1 MDINTDISFLVF
13 SQVKQFQVVIEISE
27 NRIVLGSEF
36 PHCDQIQLIMI
47 ILFLVVWV
55 IDSLSFFVFRYST
68 VLVGFTSLPVL
79 LLPAILL
86 LGFGLYLIAK
96 SHKAVFGEI
105 TDQPRLI
112 DSSVYSWVRH
122 PMYLGILLFCLG
134 FFFISP
140 SLLSFGVW
148 LAFFILYDKMATYEE
163 KDLIRILGEEYI
175 AYQERVPKWFPLIG
189 PRSSSKNK
197 LGEN

>member
-1 MDINTDISFLVF
+1 M
-13 SQVKQFQVVIEISE
+13 IEISE
-27 NRIVLGSEF
+27 NRTVLGSEF

-47 ILFLVVWV
+47 ILFFVVLT
-55 IDSLSFFVFRYST
+55 IDSLSFFIFRCST
-68 VLVGFTSLPVL
+68 VLVGLFSLHVL
-79 LLPAILL
+79 LLPAVLS
-86 LGFGLYLIAK
+86 LGFGLYLIAN
-96 SHKAVFGEI
+96 SHKAVFGKI

-112 DSSVYSWVRH
+112 DSGVYSRVRH
-122 PMYLGILLFCLG
+122 PMYLGILLSCLG
-134 FFFISP
+134 FFFVSP

-175 AYQERVPKWFPLIG
+175 VYQKRVSKWFPRIR
-189 PRSSSKNK
+189 PRSCLENK

>member
-1 MDINTDISFLVF
+1 M
-13 SQVKQFQVVIEISE
+13 IEISE
-27 NRIVLGSEF
+27 NKTVLGSEF

-47 ILFLVVWV
+47 ILFFVVLT
-55 IDSLSFFVFRYST
+55 IDSLSFFIFRYST
-68 VLVGFTSLPVL
+68 VLVGLFSLPVL
-79 LLPAILL
+79 LLPAVLS

-96 SHKAVFGEI
+96 SHKAVFGKI

-112 DSSVYSWVRH
+112 DSGVYSRVRH
-122 PMYLGILLFCLG
+122 PMYLGILLSCLG
-134 FFFISP
+134 FFFVSP

-163 KDLIRILGEEYI
+163 KDIIRILGEEYI
-175 AYQERVPKWFPLIG
+175 VYQKRVPKWVPRIR
-189 PRSSSKNK
+189 PRSSLENK

>member
-1 MDINTDISFLVF
+1 M
-13 SQVKQFQVVIEISE
+13 VKISE
-27 NRIVLGSEF
+27 NKAGLGSEH

-47 ILFLVVWV
+47 ILFFVVWA
-55 IDSLSFFVFRYST
+55 IDSLSFYIFRHST
-68 VLVGFTSLPVL
+68 VLAGLVSLPVL
-79 LLPAILL
+79 LLPAILS

-105 TDQPRLI
+105 TDHPTLI
-112 DSSVYSWVRH
+112 DSGVYSWIRH
-122 PMYLGILLFCLG
+122 PMYLGILLCCLG

-163 KDLIRILGEEYI
+163 KDMIRILGEEYI
-175 AYQERVPKWFPLIG
+175 AYQKRVPKWFPHIRYGIYLE
-189 PRSSSKNK
+189 NK
-197 LGEN
+197 LG

>member
-1 MDINTDISFLVF
+1 M
-13 SQVKQFQVVIEISE
+13 IEISE
-27 NRIVLGSEF
+27 NRTVLGSEF

-47 ILFLVVWV
+47 ILFFVVWGG
-55 IDSLSFFVFRYST
+55 DSLSFFIFRYST
-68 VLVGFTSLPVL
+68 VLVGLFSLPVL
-79 LLPAILL
+79 LLPAILS
-86 LGFGLYLIAK
+86 LGFGLYLIAR

-112 DSSVYSWVRH
+112 DSGVYSWVRH

-140 SLLSFGVW
+140 SLVSFGVW
-148 LAFFILYDKMATYEE
+148 LAFFILYNKMATYEE
-163 KDLIRILGEEYI
+163 KDLIRILGKEYI
-175 AYQERVPKWFPLIG
+175 AYQKRVSKWFPRIR
-189 PRSSSKNK
+189 PRSCLENK

>member
-1 MDINTDISFLVF
+1 
-13 SQVKQFQVVIEISE
+13 VIEISE
-27 NRIVLGSEF
+27 NKTVLGSEF
-36 PHCDQIQLIMI
+36 PYCDKIQLTMI
-47 ILFLVVWV
+47 ILFFV
-55 IDSLSFFVFRYST
+55 IWGLDSFICNYST
-68 VLVGFTSLPVL
+68 VLVGLIPLPL
-79 LLPAILL
+79 RLFLAILSL
-86 LGFGLYLIAK
+86 SMGVYLGAK

-112 DSSVYSWVRH
+112 DSGVYSWVRH

-148 LAFFILYDKMATYEE
+148 LTFFILYDKMTTYEE

-175 AYQERVPKWFPLIG
+175 AYQKRVPKWFPHVRH
-189 PRSSSKNK
+189 RSYLENK

>member
-1 MDINTDISFLVF
+1 MVVVKIS
-13 SQVKQFQVVIEISE
+13 K
-27 NRIVLGSEF
+27 NKTGLGSEY
-36 PHCDQIQLIMI
+36 PHCDQIQLIVI
-47 ILFLVVWV
+47 ILFFVVWA

-68 VLVGFTSLPVL
+68 VLAGLLSLPVL
-79 LLPAILL
+79 LLPAILS

-112 DSSVYSWVRH
+112 DSGVYSWVRH

-148 LAFFILYDKMATYEE
+148 LAFFILYNKMATYEE

-175 AYQERVPKWFPLIG
+175 AYQKLVPKWFP
-189 PRSSSKNK
+189 K
-197 LGEN
+197 LRKRAEQK